1 MSTNNVPKK
10 QSNIRISRYYKRNDL
25 ALSFDKSGDVVLE
38 TFIVF
43 VLVQKKKLV
52 VNEGER

>member
-1 MSTNNVPKK
+1 MSTNIVPKK
-10 QSNIRISRYYKRNDL
+10 QSNIRISRYYKRNDR

-43 VLVQKKKLV
+43 CSGSKEKAGSK
-52 VNEGER
+52 

>member
-38 TFIVF
+38 IFIVF